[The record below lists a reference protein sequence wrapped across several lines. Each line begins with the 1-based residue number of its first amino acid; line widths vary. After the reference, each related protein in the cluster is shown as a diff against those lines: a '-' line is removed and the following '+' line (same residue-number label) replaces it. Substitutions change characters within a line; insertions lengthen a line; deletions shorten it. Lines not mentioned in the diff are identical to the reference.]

1 MDHPGDDKAFLSGNS
16 PGSSARR
23 RYAGAMLN
31 CLTSYLDRI
40 DSGVRVRW
48 REDSGFLILRRLPD
62 GSAVEL
68 VHLEDSTD
76 AARAYRVFAEFTFA
90 QSAPLPA

>member
-1 MDHPGDDKAFLSGNS
+1 MF
-16 PGSSARR
+16 
-23 RYAGAMLN
+23 N

-68 VHLEDSTD
+68 VHLEDGTD